1 MEAIA
6 LEDISAMQSPVVVY
20 EEDITWFH
28 GKGGDVLF
36 TSTAGCP
43 ALLMAMNK
51 HMCEILTEILTTK
64 R

>member
-20 EEDITWFH
+20 QEDITWFH

-36 TSTAGCP
+36 TSTAVQ
-43 ALLMAMNK
+43 
-51 HMCEILTEILTTK
+51 HY
-64 R
+64 